1 MGSHRDGAHFRG
13 YTTLSSH
20 GGDGGQN
27 AIGELAQHP
36 EQEAHYARVCGLT
49 LREINNLEVSEYREY
64 LNMVKRIACSQVVR
78 QKDSQEE
85 AHLKLLLFS
94 LHRPSDIID
103 AECGD
108 LEAIGVHLDDAMLR
122 QVYIRRPSAVP
133 EEGTTKYCA
142 IALAYRHC
150 TSDEFMKLIVQCG
163 HEENIIAEVLG
174 SLSET
179 YRKVYGRAIK
189 AAGTPGGVMPK
200 EQRGSEFYAE
210 DAISEF
216 DLVVSDSSLRA
227 VNKEWPKTNGDWGSL
242 AESLFSKP
250 VRPSEHVDL
259 LGNRAACQHDLM
271 ASALEGYKYHGI
283 DVQIL
288 DVVPMSYLEAGT

>member
-1 MGSHRDGAHFRG
+1 NIGSVNVFC
-13 YTTLSSH
+13 S
-20 GGDGGQN
+20 
-27 AIGELAQHP
+27 QHP
-36 EQEAHYARVCGLT
+36 EELEYDSWFPRPAAQARKLC
-49 LREINNLEVSEYREY
+49 
-64 LNMVKRIACSQVVR
+64 VKKTPKRKHICKKAY
-78 QKDSQEE
+78 QKQY
-85 AHLKLLLFS
+85 HK
-94 LHRPSDIID
+94 RTTD